1 MTLSVG
7 FPAACR
13 SRDWILCRGDAGL
26 EAHGGYLFILEQ
38 QYPTAELVRLA
49 RQALAEDGHNGES
62 CSIAVSRVPGKK
74 VTRLAFDSPHTYG
87 RRGALWYEEHHAFAR
102 LLSSQANTRVHV
114 YVLDPEDYER
124 VITYAAGRSVGGEAL
139 RYDDVDPPPE
149 GTGEHEFKQIQSQ
162 WPLGYLA
169 QLLGVTRADLVS
181 LPRAPSV
188 LLELDAEP
196 PEGEL
201 ADILPKPL
209 W

>member
-1 MTLSVG
+1 MTLGSGSLQLAVLGIG
-7 FPAACR
+7 FSA
-13 SRDWILCRGDAGL
+13 WGDAGL

-38 QYPTAELVRLA
+38 YPTAELIRLA
-49 RQALAEDGHNGES
+49 RLALAEDGHNGES

-87 RRGALWYEEHHAFAR
+87 RRGALWYEEHHALAR

-124 VITYAAGRSVGGEAL
+124 VITYAGGRSVGGEAL
-139 RYDDVDPPPE
+139 RYDDVDPPPD
-149 GTGEHEFKQIQSQ
+149 EHEFKKMQSQ

-188 LLELDAEP
+188 LLELDAEAP
-196 PEGEL
+196 KGEL
-201 ADILPKPL
+201 VDILPKPP